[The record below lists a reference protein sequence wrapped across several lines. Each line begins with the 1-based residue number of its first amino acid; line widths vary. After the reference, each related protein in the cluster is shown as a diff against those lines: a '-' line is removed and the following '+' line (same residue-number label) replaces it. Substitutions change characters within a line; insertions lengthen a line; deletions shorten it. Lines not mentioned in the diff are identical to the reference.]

1 MVDSSTEGYSDR
13 APPKP
18 RLFSVIP
25 SRPEVPD
32 VPRSEP
38 VVLALLV
45 AEALRE
51 AKLGNAVLEM
61 RASPAS
67 WVSFLVEL
75 DSALR
80 EDSRGN

>member
-1 MVDSSTEGYSDR
+1 MADYPEDISLKRRRFAVVSSSSEEPE
-13 APPKP
+13 APP
-18 RLFSVIP
+18 
-25 SRPEVPD
+25 
-32 VPRSEP
+32 SEP

-61 RASPAS
+61 RASPTG

-80 EDSRGN
+80 EDARA